1 MAKYGNYGWSPR
13 QMERINERRAKR
25 GQEELRN
32 RRYEDEPEE
41 ERQRPSVR
49 PTPSPATSPSPSP
62 ALSPA
67 PTPVEY
73 SEESPSM
80 AAEAFQRTG
89 EFRKK
94 FKPAGS
100 MAAQYGYKSS
110 FPVKKDSSINS
121 AYKRL

>member
-32 RRYEDEPEE
+32 RRYEYEPEE

-49 PTPSPATSPSPSP
+49 PTPSPATSPK
-62 ALSPA
+62 

-89 EFRKK
+89 EFKKK

-100 MAAQYGYKSS
+100 MKAEAQKRSDAFRSS
-110 FPVKKDSSINS
+110 FRKIVGTK
-121 AYKRL
+121 L

>member
-49 PTPSPATSPSPSP
+49 PT
-62 ALSPA
+62 LSP
-67 PTPVEY
+67 TEY